1 MKHDFL
7 LYMKI
12 LTLSNDKL
20 LQEEF
25 EYIGK
30 NRKFL
35 NIVGR
40 NCKFYAFFKK
50 VFRDGARKPL
60 TQNLENDI
68 VLP

>member
-12 LTLSNDKL
+12 LTLSNGKL

-30 NRKFL
+30 
-35 NIVGR
+35 
-40 NCKFYAFFKK
+40 
-50 VFRDGARKPL
+50 KPQISEYCRWKL
-60 TQNLENDI
+60 
-68 VLP
+68 